1 MPRARPDAVPPSARS
16 HWPYVALA
24 TLAVTGLPLAAVTA
38 VQAAGFLRSTLASVA
53 AAAALSLL
61 ASVAGAALW
70 KRRRRSR
77 DIVFADLMVWGWVR
91 RLRAERRLSDAGELL
106 GGLGELTAARRAE
119 VLEQL
124 SASLEARDPYTHGHS
139 RRVTRYAEAIAR
151 GMGLPRDEVARI
163 RTAAAVHDVGKI
175 HTPREVLNN
184 PGRLSDEEFA
194 AIKRH
199 PGEGAEM
206 VAALGDDAL
215 TAMVRHHHERLDG
228 RGYPDALDGDA
239 IPLGARIIAVAD
251 TFDAITSTRP
261 YRPGAAHKKALD
273 ILAKEAGTQ
282 LDPDAVAAFRRY
294 YTGGRSVAW
303 WSILVAEPSRLLS
316 SLVGWLQGAG
326 AAPLAKGVVVAG
338 ATALVGGAI
347 AAPGPQAAEPRAE
360 RAKPAKTVRAERESG
375 GGARELLAADA
386 PAPEAPAANERRA
399 AGRREAAR
407 PRKRGDGKT
416 LEPTRRERGNAP
428 AKGGATNGRSG
439 SDGGGG
445 AQVGGGSSDGGSSD
459 GGSGGG
465 GSGGGGAGGGS
476 SGGSGGG
483 SGGSSGGSTGGG
495 SGGTGGGSTGSGG
508 GSTGGGSTGS
518 GGGVTVTTGDVPIV
532 SDVLPEVKVPDPTGA
547 LPTVEV
553 QVPQVEVPEV
563 TVPGVE
569 VGPVKVPPI
578 KLPGVKLG

>member
-1 MPRARPDAVPPSARS
+1 
-16 HWPYVALA
+16 VALA

-61 ASVAGAALW
+61 ASVAGSALW

-77 DIVFADLMVWGWVR
+77 DIVFADLMVWGWIR

-106 GGLGELTAARRAE
+106 DGLDELPAARRVE

-139 RRVTRYAEAIAR
+139 RRVTRFAEAIAR

-163 RTAAAVHDVGKI
+163 RTAATVHDVGKI
-175 HTPREVLNN
+175 HTPREVLNK

-194 AIKRH
+194 AVKRH

-206 VAALGDDAL
+206 VAALGDEAL

-228 RGYPDALDGDA
+228 RGYPDGLSGDT

-282 LDPDAVAAFRRY
+282 LDPGAVAAFRRY

-303 WSILVAEPSRLLS
+303 WSILVAEPPRLLS
-316 SLVGWLQGAG
+316 SLLGWLQGAG
-326 AAPLAKGVVVAG
+326 AAPLAKGVVAAG

-347 AAPGPQAAEPRAE
+347 AAPSPQAAEPRAE
-360 RAKPAKTVRAERESG
+360 RAKPARTAQAERDAG
-375 GGARELLAADA
+375 GGAREVLAADA
-386 PAPEAPAANERRA
+386 PAAEEPAASERRA
-399 AGRREAAR
+399 AGRPKAAK
-407 PRKRGDGKT
+407 PRKRGEKKAR
-416 LEPTRRERGNAP
+416 PRARRERGTAP
-428 AKGGATNGRSG
+428 AKGGGTDGR
-439 SDGGGG
+439 GGG
-445 AQVGGGSSDGGSSD
+445 ARGGGSPEGS
-459 GGSGGG
+459 SGGG
-465 GSGGGGAGGGS
+465 GSGGGSA
-476 SGGSGGG
+476 GGSGGG
-483 SGGSSGGSTGGG
+483 SGGSSGGSG
-495 SGGTGGGSTGSGG
+495 SGGTGGGSTGGG
-508 GSTGGGSTGS
+508 STGSSDSTGGGSTGS

-532 SDVLPEVKVPDPTGA
+532 SDVLPEVSVPDPTGA

>member
-1 MPRARPDAVPPSARS
+1 M
-16 HWPYVALA
+16 ALA

-38 VQAAGFLRSTLASVA
+38 FQAAGFLRSTLASVA

-61 ASVAGAALW
+61 ASVAGSALW

-106 GGLGELTAARRAE
+106 AGLDELTAARRAE

-175 HTPREVLNN
+175 HTPREVLNK

-194 AIKRH
+194 AVKRH

-228 RGYPDALDGDA
+228 RGYPDGLAGDA

-282 LDPDAVAAFRRY
+282 LDPGAVAAFRRY

-303 WSILVAEPSRLLS
+303 WSILVAEPPRLLS
-316 SLVGWLQGAG
+316 SLAGWLQGAG
-326 AAPLAKGVVVAG
+326 AAPLAKGVVAAG

-347 AAPGPQAAEPRAE
+347 AAPSPQAAEPRAE
-360 RAKPAKTVRAERESG
+360 RAKPATTVQAERDSG
-375 GGARELLAADA
+375 GGAREVLAADA
-386 PAPEAPAANERRA
+386 PAVEEPAASERLA
-399 AGRREAAR
+399 AGRREAAN
-407 PRKRGDGKT
+407 PRKRGERRT
-416 LEPTRRERGNAP
+416 RRPERRERGTAP
-428 AKGGATNGRSG
+428 AKGGGTNGR
-439 SDGGGG
+439 GG
-445 AQVGGGSSDGGSSD
+445 AEGGSPE

-465 GSGGGGAGGGS
+465 DGGGAGDGGGGS
-476 SGGSGGG
+476 GSGGSGGSSGGG
-483 SGGSSGGSTGGG
+483 SGGSSGGSGSGG
-495 SGGTGGGSTGSGG
+495 SGGGSAGGGSTGS
-508 GSTGGGSTGS
+508 GGGSTGS

-569 VGPVKVPPI
+569 VGPVTVPPV